1 MRVETGL
8 DRAFCS
14 QVGRYDVCQGWAT
27 GGGVL
32 GSWKS
37 NTVLIYA
44 EEALEEIPANQRLLP
59 GSGFAATTRLSCWKA
74 PKAPRTPGADMGD
87 DVPIPMTPHS
97 TSPPTPSKVVDEQ
110 QGSKDAAIVS
120 CLTFDR
126 PRELWVYSIR
136 DNRKDPTLH
145 LVAAAGWEM
154 PMSEWKT
161 ACGWPFARN
170 EAEAAFSYVRNLT
183 RKKCRKCILNKS
195 KRDGVS
201 EVDIGRLRAS
211 SFAGALVQNGMRPA
225 SEYEAAPPTLK
236 SESRAEGWEVMCS

>member
-1 MRVETGL
+1 MGCCGQRKCGWSCAWKVWSELAKRRSSSMEFVFVQNGTDPKNTGKM
-8 DRAFCS
+8 AFL
-14 QVGRYDVCQGWAT
+14 GR
-27 GGGVL
+27 
-32 GSWKS
+32 WKS

-59 GSGFAATTRLSCWKA
+59 GTTRLSCWKA
-74 PKAPRTPGADMGD
+74 PKRLRGRADMGD

-97 TSPPTPSKVVDEQ
+97 TSPSCLPLPPTPSKVVDEQ

-161 ACGWPFARN
+161 GPETRPRRPFLTRVTSQERN
-170 EAEAAFSYVRNLT
+170 AESAFSTKVNATVSVRLTLGVYVLAPLLALL
-183 RKKCRKCILNKS
+183 CRTACVQHQNMKL
-195 KRDGVS
+195 RH
-201 EVDIGRLRAS
+201 RL
-211 SFAGALVQNGMRPA
+211 
-225 SEYEAAPPTLK
+225 
-236 SESRAEGWEVMCS
+236 